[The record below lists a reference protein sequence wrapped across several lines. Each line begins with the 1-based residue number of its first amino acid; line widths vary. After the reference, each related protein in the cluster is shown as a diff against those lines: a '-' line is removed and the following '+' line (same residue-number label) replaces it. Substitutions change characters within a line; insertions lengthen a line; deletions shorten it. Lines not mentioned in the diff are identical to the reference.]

1 MHMTRR
7 AGAFLGLGA
16 MGAALSVGLALGY
29 ASPAAAYPTKPITII
44 VPFPAGAGPDVMAR
58 LIGERLAAQ
67 LKESVVVE
75 NRPGASGMVGAT
87 AVARAPADGHTLLM
101 TPNTLFIAPHLMPA
115 GAKPPVDVIGDFA
128 PVIMPSQTTMLMVA
142 NAALGVKT
150 AKEFAELAKTK
161 PMNYASSGNGSVL
174 HIAGELFRAS
184 AGINMTHVPY
194 RGIAPAVTDVIAGH
208 VQVTFAGLA
217 PVRQHIASGA
227 LVALATVEPERSAA
241 MPNVPTAIEQG
252 FKGVAVEGWYAL
264 LAPRGTPPAV
274 VEKLNKEINALL
286 AMPDLKQRIEQTGE
300 VVLGGAP
307 DALAKRMKSDFDRYG
322 EIVKRLNITA
332 E

>member
-1 MHMTRR
+1 MMFSRR
-7 AGAFLGLGA
+7 VC
-16 MGAALSVGLALGY
+16 AALALGAA
-29 ASPAAAYPTKPITII
+29 ASALGLAAPASAYPTKAITII

-58 LIGERLAAQ
+58 MIAERLGPV
-67 LKESVVVE
+67 LKETITVE

-87 AVARAPADGHTLLM
+87 AVARAPADGHTLLL

-115 GAKPPVDVIGDFA
+115 GAKPPVDVIADFV

-142 NAALGVKT
+142 NPKLGVKN

-174 HIAGELFRAS
+174 HIAGALFANS
-184 AGINMTHVPY
+184 SGAKLTHVPY

-208 VQVTFAGLA
+208 VEVTFSGIG

-227 LVALATVEPERSAA
+227 LVALAVVEPARSAA
-241 MPNVPTAIEQG
+241 MPDLQTAVEQG
-252 FKGVAVEGWYAL
+252 FKDVAVGGWYAV
-264 LAPRGTPPAV
+264 LAPKGTPQPV
-274 VEKLNKEINALL
+274 VDRLNKEINAIL
-286 AMPDLKQRIEQTGE
+286 AVPEFKQRVEQAGE
-300 VVLGGAP
+300 LILGGTP
-307 DALAKRMKSDFDRYG
+307 EVLATRVKADFDRYG
-322 EIVKRLNITA
+322 EIVRRLNIT

>member
-1 MHMTRR
+1 MMFSRR
-7 AGAFLGLGA
+7 VC
-16 MGAALSVGLALGY
+16 AALALGAA
-29 ASPAAAYPTKPITII
+29 ASALGLAAPASAYPTKPITII

-58 LIGERLAAQ
+58 MIAERLGPV
-67 LKESVVVE
+67 LKETITVE

-87 AVARAPADGHTLLM
+87 AVARAPADGHTLLL

-115 GAKPPVDVIGDFA
+115 GAKPPVDVIADFV

-142 NAALGVKT
+142 NPKLGVKN

-174 HIAGELFRAS
+174 HIAGALFANS
-184 AGINMTHVPY
+184 SGAKLTHVPY

-208 VQVTFAGLA
+208 VEVTFSGIG

-227 LVALATVEPERSAA
+227 LVALAVVESARSAA
-241 MPNVPTAIEQG
+241 MPDLQTAVEQG
-252 FKGVAVEGWYAL
+252 FKDVAVGGWYAV
-264 LAPRGTPPAV
+264 LAPKGTPQPV
-274 VEKLNKEINALL
+274 VDRLNKEINAILTV
-286 AMPDLKQRIEQTGE
+286 PEFKQRVEQAGE
-300 VVLGGAP
+300 LILGGTP
-307 DALAKRMKSDFDRYG
+307 EVLATRVKADFDRYG
-322 EIVKRLNITA
+322 EIVRRLNIT

>member
-1 MHMTRR
+1 MMFSRR
-7 AGAFLGLGA
+7 VC
-16 MGAALSVGLALGY
+16 AALALGAA
-29 ASPAAAYPTKPITII
+29 ASALGLAAPASAYPTKPITII

-58 LIGERLAAQ
+58 MIAERLGPV
-67 LKESVVVE
+67 LKETITVE

-87 AVARAPADGHTLLM
+87 AVARAPADGHTLLL

-115 GAKPPVDVIGDFA
+115 GAKPPVDVIADFV

-142 NAALGVKT
+142 NPKLGVKN

-174 HIAGELFRAS
+174 HIAGALFANS
-184 AGINMTHVPY
+184 SGAKLTHVPY

-208 VQVTFAGLA
+208 VEVTFSGIG

-227 LVALATVEPERSAA
+227 LVALAVVEPARSAA
-241 MPNVPTAIEQG
+241 MPDLQTAVEQG
-252 FKGVAVEGWYAL
+252 FKDVAVGGWYAV
-264 LAPRGTPPAV
+264 LAPKGTPQPV
-274 VEKLNKEINALL
+274 VDRLNKEINAIL
-286 AMPDLKQRIEQTGE
+286 AVPEFKQRVEQAGE
-300 VVLGGAP
+300 LILGGTP
-307 DALAKRMKSDFDRYG
+307 EVLATRVKADFDRYG
-322 EIVKRLNITA
+322 EIVRRLNIT

>member
-1 MHMTRR
+1 MMFSRR
-7 AGAFLGLGA
+7 VC
-16 MGAALSVGLALGY
+16 AALALGAA
-29 ASPAAAYPTKPITII
+29 ASALGLAAPASAYPTKPITII

-58 LIGERLAAQ
+58 MIAERLGPV
-67 LKESVVVE
+67 LKETITVE

-87 AVARAPADGHTLLM
+87 AVARAPADGHTLLL

-115 GAKPPVDVIGDFA
+115 GAKPPVDVIADFV

-142 NAALGVKT
+142 NPKLGVKN

-174 HIAGELFRAS
+174 HIAGALFANS
-184 AGINMTHVPY
+184 SGAKLTHVPY

-208 VQVTFAGLA
+208 VEVTFSGIG

-227 LVALATVEPERSAA
+227 LVALAVVEPARSAA
-241 MPNVPTAIEQG
+241 MPDLQTAIEQG
-252 FKGVAVEGWYAL
+252 FNDVAVGGWYAV
-264 LAPRGTPPAV
+264 LAPKGTPQPV
-274 VEKLNKEINALL
+274 VDRLNKEINAIL
-286 AMPDLKQRIEQTGE
+286 AVPEFKQRVEQAGE
-300 VVLGGAP
+300 LILGGTP
-307 DALAKRMKSDFDRYG
+307 EVLATRVKGDFDRYG
-322 EIVKRLNITA
+322 EIVRRLNIT